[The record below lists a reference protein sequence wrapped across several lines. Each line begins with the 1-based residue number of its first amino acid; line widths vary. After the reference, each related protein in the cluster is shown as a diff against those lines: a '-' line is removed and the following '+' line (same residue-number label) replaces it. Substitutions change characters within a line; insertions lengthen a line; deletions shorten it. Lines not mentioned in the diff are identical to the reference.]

1 MNICRIA
8 AVFIAAFS
16 CLSAGAQYIGTD
28 NPYAD
33 LYDSETVSMFKKHVA
48 YVTSSGFEGR
58 KAGSEGEKAVAE
70 YVYASLKDY
79 GVEMLTPEGG
89 EVFGITMESGDTLTS
104 RNVYGFIQG
113 YDRTLNGRYIV
124 IGARMDNLGT
134 NVMTVDGSK
143 VTQTYT
149 GANGNAS
156 GIAMMLELARMVS
169 VNSLV
174 FRRSVI
180 FIGFG
185 ASSEGYAG
193 AWYFLNRSFADTD
206 RIDAMVNLDMVGT
219 GQNGFYA
226 YTASNSDTEIKSS
239 TTTSFSIPASTAVPS

>member
-1 MNICRIA
+1 MSDDSKGLLGWFGKRKEGVIQSGMRA
-8 AVFIAAFS
+8 HALSVFD
-16 CLSAGAQYIGTD
+16 C
-28 NPYAD
+28 
-33 LYDSETVSMFKKHVA
+33 
-48 YVTSSGFEGR
+48 VTELGNATRS
-58 KAGSEGEKAVAE
+58 
-70 YVYASLKDY
+70 
-79 GVEMLTPEGG
+79 
-89 EVFGITMESGDTLTS
+89 MESGDTLTS

-193 AWYFLNRSFADTD
+193 AW
-206 RIDAMVNLDMVGT
+206 
-219 GQNGFYA
+219 
-226 YTASNSDTEIKSS
+226 
-239 TTTSFSIPASTAVPS
+239 